1 MYVLDCV
8 WHIKHFAYPVVH
20 EIYESAAL
28 DSARW
33 FLICLVSLITC
44 SNKNIT
50 KHKDSTVCMVVTSGE
65 YV

>member
-33 FLICLVSLITC
+33 LLICLVSLITC
-44 SNKNIT
+44 SNKDNKT
-50 KHKDSTVCMVVTSGE
+50 
-65 YV
+65 